1 MVTQT
6 ALLWK
11 VGQAFQKETIAMY
24 DPFEDRQA
32 RRARRRYDRGMRRNY
47 RYQNPMRGLAG
58 GIFLIALIIGFAL
71 SSIWGDTAFLV
82 LLFVGLAFVSL
93 FGSFSTMHRYSIYG
107 GLYGFI
113 WMLGLALCF
122 IIGFWPWILLPVAIT
137 MILGSLFKPIMSGL
151 AGAGFMAA
159 AQAQQPYQQPYPQ
172 QEQASYQQGYQGAPA
187 QPHETYQ
194 EGGQQY
200 EQPPVQYPEQ
210 HQQELPPM
218 EQH

>member
-1 MVTQT
+1 
-6 ALLWK
+6 
-11 VGQAFQKETIAMY
+11 MY

-32 RRARRRYDRGMRRNY
+32 RRAQRRYNRDMRRYN
-47 RYQNPMRGLAG
+47 RYQNPMRSLAA

-71 SSIWGDTAFLV
+71 KNAWGGSTFLV
-82 LLFVGLAFVSL
+82 LLFFGLAFVSL

-122 IIGFWPWILLPVAIT
+122 LIGFWPWILLPVAIT
-137 MILGSLFKPIMSGL
+137 MILGSLFKPIMGGL
-151 AGAGFMAA
+151 EGAGFMAA
-159 AQAQQPYQQPYPQ
+159 AQAQQPSQQQPYPQ
-172 QEQASYQQGYQGAPA
+172 QEQANHQQGYQGAPA

-200 EQPPVQYPEQ
+200 EQPQVHYPEQ
-210 HQQELPPM
+210 QQQELPPM